1 MNPIISPWLIYLLH
15 VCGVANVIAITL
27 FIIAV
32 TFVVVAI
39 IGWIVTHADEDNYDD
54 GCLVMWRK
62 FVKRSVPIVL
72 ACALLAVAVPS
83 RKTVIWMVATKHI
96 TTDSV
101 QQAIEAG
108 DSVREVIKKDILEL
122 IGAIKTEKSKGSK

>member
-15 VCGVANVIAITL
+15 VCGVVNVIAISL
-27 FIIAV
+27 FCIAATFAVIAV
-32 TFVVVAI
+32 
-39 IGWIVTHADEDNYDD
+39 IGWLVTHADEDHFDD
-54 GCLVMWRK
+54 GCLAMWKK
-62 FVKRSVPIVL
+62 FVRRSIPVMLV
-72 ACALLAVAVPS
+72 CTLLAIAVPS
-83 RKTVIWMVATKHI
+83 RKTVIWMVVTKHI

-122 IGAIKTEKSKGSK
+122 IGAIKTEKSEDSK